1 MKIREI
7 MNTSAAT
14 VDVGATVKQAVV
26 VLADSQASDLMVVA
40 ADGRFVGVLSE
51 GDLIRAALPRY
62 DEILQGG
69 GNLTEAFEVFA
80 DKGSALAEKPV
91 EPLIIKDALSV
102 GPQDDVLK
110 AASAMVR
117 KQIRRL
123 PVVDGGK
130 LVGTISRADVCRAV
144 LGA

>member
-1 MKIREI
+1 MQIREI
-7 MNTSAAT
+7 MNTAVAT
-14 VDVGATVKQAVV
+14 VDVGATVKQAVG

-51 GDLIRAALPRY
+51 GDLIRAVLPRY

-69 GNLTEAFEVFA
+69 GNLTEAFDIFV
-80 DKGSALAEKPV
+80 DKGSALAEKPI
-91 EPLIIKDALSV
+91 EPLVIKDALTFS
-102 GPQDDVLK
+102 PQEDVLK

-130 LVGTISRADVCRAV
+130 LVGTVSRADVCKGV
-144 LGA
+144 LGS

>member
-1 MKIREI
+1 MQIREI
-7 MNTSAAT
+7 MNTTVTT
-14 VDVGATVKQAVV
+14 VDVGATVKQAVG
-26 VLADSQASDLMVVA
+26 VLAASQASDLMVVA

-51 GDLIRAALPRY
+51 GDLIRAVLPRY

-69 GNLTEAFEVFA
+69 GNLTEAFDIFV
-80 DKGSALAEKPV
+80 DKGSALAEKPI
-91 EPLIIKDALSV
+91 EPLVIKDALSFE
-102 GPQDDVLK
+102 PKEDVLK

>member
-7 MNTSAAT
+7 MNTGAAT
-14 VDVGATVKQAVV
+14 VDAGATVKQAVD
-26 VLADSQASDLMVVA
+26 VLAASQASDLMVVA
-40 ADGRFVGVLSE
+40 GDGRFVGVLSE
-51 GDLIRAALPRY
+51 GDLIRAVLPRY

-80 DKGSALAEKPV
+80 DKGSALADKPI
-91 EPLIIKDALSV
+91 EPLVIKDALTVAS
-102 GPQDDVLK
+102 QDEVLK
-110 AASAMVR
+110 AATAMVR